1 MLIKAAVV
9 HEKGQEFVIEDLEIQ
24 EPKAN
29 EVLVR
34 IVASGICHS
43 DDVARN
49 QILPI
54 PLPAVF
60 GHEGSGIVEKVGPG
74 VQTVQPGDHVIL
86 SYSSC
91 GYCKH
96 CLQGQPAYCLHLRE
110 LNFGGKAYDGTHRL
124 YLGEKEVS
132 NFMGQGSFAT
142 YAIAHERSVVKVD
155 KDVDIA
161 LMGPLGCGLS
171 TGSGTVLNRLKP
183 DHDSTIAVFGCGA
196 VGLSA
201 LMAAKIIGCAQII
214 AVDLHDNRL
223 ELAKELGAT
232 HVVNAREGNVPEQI
246 KQLTGSGVDYAVE
259 TSGVA
264 KVVPQALESL
274 GSLGTLAVVGISGE
288 VEIHVQKHILGGG
301 KTVKGAIQGD
311 SIPQLFIPKLVE
323 YYKAG
328 KFPFD
333 KLVKFYKFEEINQAM
348 EDSISG
354 KTIKPIIKMPW

>member
-9 HEKGQEFVIEDLEIQ
+9 HEKNREFVIEDVELK

-29 EVLVR
+29 EVLVK

-43 DDVARN
+43 DEVARK

-60 GHEGSGIVEKVGPG
+60 GHEGSGIVEKVGSG
-74 VQTVQPGDHVIL
+74 VQSVQPGDHVIL
-86 SYSSC
+86 SYASC
-91 GYCKH
+91 GHCDH
-96 CLQGQPAYCLHLRE
+96 CLQGLPAYCFNLRE

-142 YAIAHERSVVKVD
+142 YAIAHERSVVKID
-155 KDVDIA
+155 KDVDLA

-183 DHDSTIAVFGCGA
+183 NHDSTIAVFGCGA

-201 LMAAKIIGCAQII
+201 LMAAKIIGCEKII

-223 ELAKELGAT
+223 ELAMELGAT
-232 HVVNAREGNVPEQI
+232 HVVNAREGNVPAEI
-246 KQLTGSGVDYAVE
+246 KKITGRGVNYAVE

-264 KVVPQALESL
+264 QVVPQALDSL
-274 GSLGTLAVVGISGE
+274 APLGTLAVVGISGE
-288 VEIHVQKHILGGG
+288 VQLHVQQHILGGG

-311 SIPQLFIPKLVE
+311 SIPQVFIPKLVE

-333 KLVKFYKFEEINQAM
+333 RLVKFYKFEEINQAL
-348 EDSISG
+348 EDSITG
-354 KTIKPIIKMPW
+354 KTIKPIIRMV